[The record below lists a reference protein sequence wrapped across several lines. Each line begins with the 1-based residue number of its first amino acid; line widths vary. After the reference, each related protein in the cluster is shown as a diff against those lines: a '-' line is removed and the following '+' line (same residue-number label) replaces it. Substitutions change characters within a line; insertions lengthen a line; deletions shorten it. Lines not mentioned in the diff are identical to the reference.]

1 MDIKLEFE
9 WDENK
14 NRENLKKHGIDFFT
28 AVKVFGDKNYVELFD
43 ETHSADEDRY
53 VILGV
58 ADDVTVVLQVVYT
71 PRKNGKIIRIISARK
86 ATNRERRLYYG
97 EL

>member
-1 MDIKLEFE
+1 MDMKLEFE
-9 WDENK
+9 WNEKK
-14 NRENLKKHGIDFFT
+14 NSENLKKHGIDFFT
-28 AVKVFGDKNYVELFD
+28 AVKVFDDKNYVELFD

-71 PRKNGKIIRIISARK
+71 PRKNGKIIPIISART
-86 ATNRERRLYYG
+86 ATNGERRLYYG
-97 EL
+97 EI

>member
-1 MDIKLEFE
+1 MKLEFE
-9 WDENK
+9 WNEKK
-14 NRENLKKHGIDFFT
+14 NSENLKKHGIDFFT
-28 AVKVFGDKNYVELFD
+28 AVKVFDDKNYVELFD

-86 ATNRERRLYYG
+86 ATNGERRLYYG
-97 EL
+97 EI